1 MEDMINQLKRTSIFS
16 EFTEDELQEVSQL
29 LVERK
34 YARGSILFN
43 ENDEAG
49 YFYLI
54 KSGRV
59 KIYKLVEDGR
69 ELIIGIFSE
78 NGIFGD
84 VPVFDGGP
92 YPATAATMVD
102 STIWS
107 ISRDDF
113 ELLVKNHPDISLKL
127 IRVLGKRLRQAHNLL
142 RDMALKNVPQRLAKL
157 LIKFEREYG
166 EVSGSTIF
174 LDLPFSRQDIAEM
187 IGVSRE
193 TVTRELTKFV
203 KAEILKVDGKKLTII
218 DKEKLGL
225 WT

>member
-1 MEDMINQLKRTSIFS
+1 MISKLKKTSIFS
-16 EFTEDELQEVSQL
+16 EFTTEELREVSQL
-29 LVERK
+29 LFERE
-34 YARGSILFN
+34 YVRGSVIFN
-43 ENDEAG
+43 ESDNAD

-92 YPATAATMVD
+92 YPATAETMVD

-107 ISRDDF
+107 ISRNDF
-113 ELLVKNHPDISLKL
+113 EILVKNHPDISLKL
-127 IRVLGKRLRQAHNLL
+127 IRVLGRRLRQAHNLL

-166 EVSGSTIF
+166 KTSGKQIF

-193 TVTRELTKFV
+193 TVTRELSKFV
-203 KAEILKVDGKKLTII
+203 KADILKVDGKKLTIT
-218 DKEKLGL
+218 DSEKLKL